1 MFGDQTCHNF
11 FGGHVRKILLFHSV
25 LLECEKRGEVFRE
38 RGVNRNDTVIYSFL
52 YATSWQTA
60 LILLLSNI
68 LITIIANEKSH
79 WKPNFVLIV
88 RLAEEWYVQFS
99 GRVSRI
105 TKPKRSNIGCE
116 ESKLLKT
123 AFFSF
128 PKTWP
133 SKYLN
138 LLETQVIQLLIFH
151 LLSSMKTLEIYKKN
165 M

>member
-1 MFGDQTCHNF
+1 MHLMFGDQTCHNF
-11 FGGHVRKILLFHSV
+11 FGGHARKILHFHSV

-38 RGVNRNDTVIYSFL
+38 RGVNRNDTVIYCFL

-68 LITIIANEKSH
+68 PITVIIENEKSH
-79 WKPNFVLIV
+79 WKPNFDLIV

-123 AFFSF
+123 AFFHFQRHGPPNIWIYLRPKSF
-128 PKTWP
+128 NFWY
-133 SKYLN
+133 S
-138 LLETQVIQLLIFH
+138 IF
-151 LLSSMKTLEIYKKN
+151 
-165 M
+165 